1 MWPDFPDLGHI
12 RPAQGTLYSI
22 LPLQTGCPHLQ
33 SMSGIFSIDSHCTLQ
48 YFPAIAVHE
57 QFGCAHFFVF
67 SIAIS
72 LSLDQSVLASLRS
85 ESLPQRGSFESS
97 NFPKIKELQIRV
109 CSILRSVDH
118 ASATEHQSLDRY
130 PCRKWVLE
138 LDIRTGGFTEEIRKS
153 NRRPDAGSG
162 LPLFSNEQ

>member
-1 MWPDFPDLGHI
+1 MWLDFPDLKAHS
-12 RPAQGTLYSI
+12 PAQGAFYSI

-72 LSLDQSVLASLRS
+72 LSLDQSVLASLAVGVSSPKRVFRKLERRKHKRIPNS
-85 ESLPQRGSFESS
+85 CLFDIAQCGS
-97 NFPKIKELQIRV
+97 
-109 CSILRSVDH
+109 C
-118 ASATEHQSLDRY
+118 A
-130 PCRKWVLE
+130 
-138 LDIRTGGFTEEIRKS
+138 GG
-153 NRRPDAGSG
+153 
-162 LPLFSNEQ
+162 